1 MSWFGMNLIMTADHQ
16 HQMPGCPLMAD
27 SSSICQFNLFNQ
39 LKSWQELFLAIVVKT
54 NIILLFFVFS
64 LTFALIIK
72 KFSQAPPLNIVC
84 IGII

>member
-1 MSWFGMNLIMTADHQ
+1 
-16 HQMPGCPLMAD
+16 MAD